1 MRTGRNWF
9 RSMMGERLRWIL
21 LHKVFIHK

>member
-9 RSMMGERLRWIL
+9 RSMMGERLRWL